1 VGFYGALY
9 NDLLQHSIRPVVD
22 GISKRDDVY
31 SISSLL
37 HYIMGGGRMKAAV
50 LVGPKKFEVKDVPK
64 PEISD
69 DEVLLKVRA
78 CGVCGSDLGIC
89 KHGPYF
95 AEEQILGHEFVGEIV
110 EVGKN
115 VKGWNLGARVVVD
128 PYIHCFKCPNCKSHN
143 YNLCDIYSVTGVTV
157 NGAYAEYVKVHPYQ
171 MIPLPESMSDE
182 VGTLFQPIACAL
194 HAVRLGTIHLNDTVV
209 VVGAGVIGLFSMI
222 WARLYGAGKIVAVEI
237 ADTRLREASSKGLA
251 DIVINPL
258 HEDAT
263 TRIKEI
269 TGDLGAPVVIEC
281 SGSPLAQRQAI
292 DYVRKGGTIVVY
304 GTAHGPTEANWML
317 ITTKEITI
325 KGGLSAGPPGSYEFS
340 IKAWEDGL
348 LETGKIDIVGTSI
361 EKVTEVFEE
370 SIKGN
375 IVKAV
380 FRF

>member
-1 VGFYGALY
+1 
-9 NDLLQHSIRPVVD
+9 
-22 GISKRDDVY
+22 
-31 SISSLL
+31 
-37 HYIMGGGRMKAAV
+37 MKAAV